1 MALDALPASQR
12 LAISLRYLDG
22 LSVPEIA
29 AAISKSVHAVE
40 SLSRAAA
47 QPSNSTIW
55 STVMSERDPF
65 ETLRDLIG
73 EPVKPREAF
82 ADELRSRLMR
92 EMSAS
97 EHSRKSRDPNG
108 HCIRATP
115 ARGIPNRTRA
125 PRSPTAILELAA
137 VGLIILGLV
146 AALNRGWF
154 QSDPEPPTLV
164 PAAALQGDSAST
176 PETEPEQTAPPQTAT
191 PAQNNMEPTVV
202 PPGNIPNTIWA
213 LPLPEGESLDFGGML
228 VDDDT
233 VYRLLATSSFV
244 GVQAVDAERR
254 GQWQQAHSSAG
265 NLFQIEDDVLYFD
278 GGDNTLV
285 AVNAETGAEMW
296 RATINGNPIALEEDD
311 DDRIFVLLDTDFVTA
326 LNGATGE
333 ELWVAQGQVPQNPS
347 GGSASNPATGKIAVE
362 DNVVAA
368 ISTYGVLTGFDGAT
382 GEERWSR
389 DGYDAA
395 LVTILAEDDVFVVS
409 EGYSGFG
416 TGIGAA
422 AGGSPDSDSQESG
435 PAQSGSQILIVRYR
449 APRKAQPYQ

>member
-1 MALDALPASQR
+1 M
-12 LAISLRYLDG
+12 
-22 LSVPEIA
+22 
-29 AAISKSVHAVE
+29 
-40 SLSRAAA
+40 
-47 QPSNSTIW
+47 
-55 STVMSERDPF
+55 
-65 ETLRDLIG
+65 
-73 EPVKPREAF
+73 
-82 ADELRSRLMR
+82 
-92 EMSAS
+92 
-97 EHSRKSRDPNG
+97 
-108 HCIRATP
+108 
-115 ARGIPNRTRA
+115 
-125 PRSPTAILELAA
+125 
-137 VGLIILGLV
+137 
-146 AALNRGWF
+146 
-154 QSDPEPPTLV
+154 
-164 PAAALQGDSAST
+164 
-176 PETEPEQTAPPQTAT
+176 
-191 PAQNNMEPTVV
+191 V

-244 GVQAVDAERR
+244 GVQAVDADTGTVR
-254 GQWQQAHSSAG
+254 WQQAHRWAG
-265 NLFQIEDDVLYFD
+265 NLFEIEDDVLYFD

-296 RATINGNPIALEEDD
+296 RATLNGNPIALEEDD

-422 AGGSPDSDSQESG
+422 AGGSQTLIARNRVPHKVD
-435 PAQSGSQILIVRYR
+435 PQILIVR
-449 APRKAQPYQ
+449 